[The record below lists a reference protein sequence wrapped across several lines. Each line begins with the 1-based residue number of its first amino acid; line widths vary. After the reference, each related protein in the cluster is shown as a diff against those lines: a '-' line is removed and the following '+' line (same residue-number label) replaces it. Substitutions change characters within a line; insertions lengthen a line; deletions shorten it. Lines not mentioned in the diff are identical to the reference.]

1 MTRSQNILS
10 KKLYIGV
17 YDWKKSIPT

>member
-10 KKLYIGV
+10 KKLFIGV